1 MAELSAWLHANNI
14 SALLVLATALLLIVT
29 PLAALALNQ
38 LLRRMVKDHGRRLH
52 LPYDSALVLTRVST
66 AAVWLISATL
76 MLNLWGIGLSGLW
89 AVLISAAAVI
99 GVGFLA
105 VWTMVSNVTASLF
118 ITIWRPFQLGQ
129 TVEILPENLRGRV
142 IDRNFMFTALRDD
155 AGNVLHI
162 PNNLFFQKV
171 FRVSDGSKRSLFE
184 DLEHEDAP
192 AFTTAERRS

>member
-38 LLRRMVKDHGRRLH
+38 LLRRLVKDHGRRLH

-76 MLNLWGIGLSGLW
+76 MLNLWGIGPSGLW

-155 AGNVLHI
+155 GGSVLHI

-192 AFTTAERRS
+192 ALTTAERRS